1 MSASIGGFA
10 PGSITALPTPTNP
23 NAGHRP
29 RRPAS
34 RTAVSTS
41 GGQSGNLVNEPAPF
55 FFGKVAS
62 MHRDLNHGAA
72 PSERTFV
79 MAGRDSSPTEM
90 HPTIS
95 LHFPSLHTDGRG
107 SSMQGRSVGT
117 EGGCR
122 VCGSEPVGNIGGRLS
137 WLQRYNIHEFLFFAR

>member
-1 MSASIGGFA
+1 MSRSMSASIGGFA
-10 PGSITALPTPTNP
+10 PGSITALSTPTNP
-23 NAGHRP
+23 NAGRRP

-34 RTAVSTS
+34 WAALSTS
-41 GGQSGNLVNEPAPF
+41 GKQSGNPVNEPAPF

-72 PSERTFV
+72 PSGRTFV

-95 LHFPSLHTDGRG
+95 LHFPSLHTDGRV
-107 SSMQGRSVGT
+107 RSCRVDLLVRST
-117 EGGCR
+117 DGGCR
-122 VCGSEPVGNIGGRLS
+122 VCGSEPLGNIGGRLS
-137 WLQRYNIHEFLFFAR
+137 RL